1 VVVIRN
7 IRHAQQV
14 QARRRDKGLPGIAA
28 AVRRYI
34 RRVNKRANYSDALA
48 APTQRVFEALS

>member
-1 VVVIRN
+1 VIRN

-14 QARRRDKGLPGIAA
+14 QARRMARGLPGIAA

>member
-1 VVVIRN
+1 MIRN

-14 QARRRDKGLPGIAA
+14 QARRKARGLPGIAA

-34 RRVNKRANYSDALA
+34 RRVNNRANYRDALVA
-48 APTQRVFEALS
+48 SSQRVFEALS